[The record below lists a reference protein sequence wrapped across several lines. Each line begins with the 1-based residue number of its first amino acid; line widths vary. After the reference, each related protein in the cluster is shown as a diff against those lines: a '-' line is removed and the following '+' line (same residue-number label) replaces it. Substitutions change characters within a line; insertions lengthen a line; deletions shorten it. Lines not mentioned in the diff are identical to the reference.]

1 MCLNENMKLNF
12 IRSLVTLFFLTLMG
26 FVFVKS
32 ATAADYIGPNT
43 ENCPGEGFGSGPEPI
58 QKYMMI
64 EYPIST
70 SAKSISIQA
79 HASLNDNVRKV
90 FYQFYDKNGN
100 NLLDSS
106 LKLVDAPLS
115 GIYYFDPAF
124 GDGMTATD
132 TGNSFSDV
140 YGFNSFMADGSLVN
154 KTYRLGTPPN
164 YSIGTNLLPYGQQS
178 ILENFDLTPTPVYYD
193 PVRIQPNSNYIFL
206 TTAYN
211 YVNESDRIDERKCVR
226 TKSYVISTDIAD
238 VYHSE
243 PTNDGFKV
251 TVDNFPSEV
260 VNIEYKLCLSRPL
273 TSCTAADW
281 ENLGEIS
288 SNKII
293 KTFTG
298 LNPNRIYALNLRF
311 KNNDGEVIEIENQ
324 KGRGVGSESVNDG
337 RGGAYTLT
345 RLAEFSSANQ
355 EYVSFDVA
363 TQGEV
368 VSTVPLGSYSTSN
381 EFIKQFYINEFL
393 IKGDGLPNYVSD
405 WREGSYGSDDDIG
418 DGVYDFSGTLE
429 DRDCWVLLTCDI
441 DRTYNPPAGYAK
453 KFIPQVFLK
462 YKNGILSGVNFHI
475 KSIYP
480 EPSINDDL
488 LSPDTTFKLSFYVGK
503 KIPNFVFTNA
513 QVDNFSYE
521 VGAGLNKLVTIEAKP
536 ISTLSDVAL
545 ADVNTCSSEVAD
557 NQKYGVI
564 KGDLITGSDNSPL
577 KSAWIATNAAC
588 KQEPYWDGDQIVVKV
603 GGPHYMLGGTTLNS
617 GYFKAGISSATL
629 SAWGISQAQAIN
641 SGLELLVSKPGITN
655 SSANI
660 TTVSDGAGG
669 IIVTANDLTYSFPEL
684 KLGKK
689 NTSSGGSGGSSG
701 STQIIASNT
710 PFVFSNPLKI
720 KDSYFK
726 SLSASQIG
734 SISVAQ
740 FAKLPAKTIALISPS
755 QAKALTFDQL
765 KALKPSQV
773 VALKTS
779 VIAVLDS
786 TQIAALQPA
795 DFRLMKTTQIARIS
809 AEAAAG
815 LAKSD
820 LNAFTQTQLRSLT
833 TSAVKNLEP
842 DVLKS
847 LSINKLRQFSPRQI
861 RSLTDEQKSILTK
874 TQKNAL
880 RIK

>member
-1 MCLNENMKLNF
+1 
-12 IRSLVTLFFLTLMG
+12 MG
-26 FVFVKS
+26 FIFLKS

-79 HASLNDNVRKV
+79 HPSLNDNVKKV
-90 FYQFYDKNGN
+90 FYQFYDSEGN
-100 NLLDSS
+100 NLLDPS
-106 LKLVDAPLS
+106 LKLGDAPLS
-115 GIYYFDPAF
+115 GTYYY
-124 GDGMTATD
+124 GSGGMSATD

-140 YGFNSFMADGSLVN
+140 YGFNSFMPDGSFVN
-154 KTYRLGTPPN
+154 KTYRLGTSPN

-178 ILENFDLTPTPVYYD
+178 ILENFDLTSTPLFYD
-193 PVRIQPNSNYIFL
+193 PARIQPNSTYTFL

-211 YVNESDRIDERKCVR
+211 YVDELDRIDERKCVR
-226 TKSYVISTDIAD
+226 TKSYIISTDIAD

-243 PTNDGFKV
+243 PTNTGFKV
-251 TVDNFPSEV
+251 TVENFPSEV
-260 VNIEYKLCLSRPL
+260 VNIEYKLCLSRPF
-273 TSCTAADW
+273 TSCTAAAW

-298 LNPNRIYALNLRF
+298 LNPNGIYALYLRF
-311 KNNDGEVIEIENQ
+311 KNGDGDIIEIENQ
-324 KGRGVGSESVNDG
+324 KSRGLGSETVNNG
-337 RGGAYTLT
+337 MGSYYTLS
-345 RLAEFSSANQ
+345 RLAEYSGGNQ

-368 VSTVPLGSYSTSN
+368 VSSEPLGNYMTTSQ
-381 EFIKQFYINEFL
+381 FIKQFYINSFQ
-393 IKGDGLPNYVSD
+393 IKGDGLPNYAED
-405 WREGSYGSDDDIG
+405 TNEWGADA
-418 DGVYDFSGTLE
+418 DGIYDFSGTLQ
-429 DRDCWVLLTCDI
+429 DRDCWTLSTCDEI
-441 DRTYNPPAGYAK
+441 RSYNPPAGYAQ

-480 EPSINDDL
+480 EDSINDDL
-488 LSPDTTFKLSFYVGK
+488 LSPNSTFKLSFYVGK
-503 KIPNFVFTNA
+503 KIPNFIFTNA
-513 QVDNFSYE
+513 QIENFSYQ
-521 VGAGLNKLVTIEAKP
+521 VGTGLNKLVTIEAKP
-536 ISTLSDVAL
+536 IATLANVDLADSQLCNSDVA
-545 ADVNTCSSEVAD
+545 SYER
-557 NQKYGVI
+557 YGVL
-564 KGDLITGSDNSPL
+564 KGDLITGTEDSPL
-577 KSAWIATNAAC
+577 KNVWIATNAAC
-588 KQEPYWDGDQIVVKV
+588 KQEPYWDGDQIVVNV
-603 GGPHYMLGGTTLNS
+603 GGPHYMLNGTTLNS
-617 GYFKAGISSATL
+617 GYFKAGIPSETL

-689 NTSSGGSGGSSG
+689 NTASGGSGGSSG
-701 STQIIASNT
+701 SSQIIASNT

-726 SLSASQIG
+726 SLSAIQIG

-740 FAKLPAKTIALISPS
+740 FAKLPVKTLGLLSAS
-755 QAKALTFDQL
+755 QAINLTFDQL
-765 KALKPSQV
+765 KSLKPSQIVALKPSV
-773 VALKTS
+773 FS
-779 VIAVLDS
+779 VFS
-786 TQIAALQPA
+786 SEQISALQPA
-795 DFRLMKTTQIARIS
+795 DFKLMKASQISKIS
-809 AEAAAG
+809 ATGAKG
-815 LAKSD
+815 LAKAD
-820 LNAFTQTQLRSLT
+820 LNAFSQSQIRSLNS
-833 TSAVKNLEP
+833 SAVKNLRS

-847 LSINKLRQFSPRQI
+847 LSLKKLGQFSSGQVKA
-861 RSLTDEQKSILTK
+861 LTIEQKNLLNK
-874 TQKNAL
+874 AQRKAL
-880 RIK
+880 GLK

>member
-1 MCLNENMKLNF
+1 
-12 IRSLVTLFFLTLMG
+12 MG

-79 HASLNDNVRKV
+79 HPSLNDNVRKV
-90 FYQFYDKNGN
+90 FYQFYDSEGN
-100 NLLDSS
+100 NLLDPS
-106 LKLVDAPLS
+106 LKLGDAPLS
-115 GIYYFDPAF
+115 GAYYYAS
-124 GDGMTATD
+124 GGMTATD

-154 KTYRLGTPPN
+154 KTYRLGTSPN

-178 ILENFDLTPTPVYYD
+178 ILENFDITSTPLYYD
-193 PVRIQPNSNYIFL
+193 PTRIQPNSTYTFL

-211 YVNESDRIDERKCVR
+211 YVDELDRIDERKCVR
-226 TKSYVISTDIAD
+226 TKSYIISTDIAD

-243 PTNDGFKV
+243 PTNTGFKV
-251 TVDNFPSEV
+251 TVENFPSEV
-260 VNIEYKLCLSRPL
+260 VNIEYKLCLSRPF

-288 SNKII
+288 SNRII

-298 LNPNRIYALNLRF
+298 LNPNGIYALYLRF
-311 KNNDGEVIEIENQ
+311 KNGDGDVIEIENQ
-324 KGRGVGSESVNDG
+324 KSRGAGSETVNNG
-337 RGGAYTLT
+337 MGSYYTLN
-345 RLAEFSSANQ
+345 RLAEYSGGNQ
-355 EYVSFDVA
+355 DYVSFDVA

-368 VSTVPLGSYSTSN
+368 VSTEPLGNYMTTSQ
-381 EFIKQFYINEFL
+381 FIKQFYINSFQ
-393 IKGDGLPNYVSD
+393 IKGDGLPNYVEDST
-405 WREGSYGSDDDIG
+405 EMGVGA
-418 DGVYDFSGTLE
+418 DGISDFSGTLQ
-429 DRDCWVLLTCDI
+429 DRDCWTLLTCDEV
-441 DRTYNPPAGYAK
+441 RNYNPPAGYAK
-453 KFIPQVFLK
+453 KFIPEVFLK

-480 EPSINDDL
+480 DPSINDDL
-488 LSPDTTFKLSFYVGK
+488 LSPNSTFKLSFYVGK
-503 KIPNFVFTNA
+503 KIPNFIFTNA
-513 QVDNFSYE
+513 QIENFSYQ

-536 ISTLSDVAL
+536 IATLANVDLVDSQLCNSDVA
-545 ADVNTCSSEVAD
+545 SYER
-557 NQKYGVI
+557 YGVL
-564 KGDLITGSDNSPL
+564 KGDLITGSEESPL

-603 GGPHYMLGGTTLNS
+603 GGPHYMLDGTTLNS
-617 GYFKAGISSATL
+617 GYFKAGISSETL

-660 TTVSDGAGG
+660 STVSDGAGG
-669 IIVTANDLTYSFPEL
+669 VIVTANDLTYSFPEL

-740 FAKLPAKTIALISPS
+740 LAKLPAKTIALISPS

-773 VALKTS
+773 VALKPS

-786 TQIAALQPA
+786 TQISALQPA
-795 DFRLMKTTQIARIS
+795 DFRLMKITQISKIS
-809 AEAAAG
+809 AAGAKG
-815 LAKSD
+815 LAKAD
-820 LNAFTQTQLRSLT
+820 LNAFSQSQIRSLNS
-833 TSAVKNLEP
+833 SAVKNLSS

-847 LSINKLRQFSPRQI
+847 LSVRKLSQFSPSQVKA
-861 RSLTDEQKSILTK
+861 LTIGQKSLLNK
-874 TQKNAL
+874 AQRRAL
-880 RIK
+880 GLK

>member
-1 MCLNENMKLNF
+1 
-12 IRSLVTLFFLTLMG
+12 MG

-79 HASLNDNVRKV
+79 HPSLNDNVRKV
-90 FYQFYDKNGN
+90 FYQFYDSEGN
-100 NLLDSS
+100 NLLDPS
-106 LKLVDAPLS
+106 LKLADAPLS
-115 GIYYFDPAF
+115 GAYYYAS
-124 GDGMTATD
+124 GGMSATD

-140 YGFNSFMADGSLVN
+140 YGFNSFMPDGSFVN
-154 KTYRLGTPPN
+154 KTYRLGTSPN

-178 ILENFDLTPTPVYYD
+178 ILENFDLTSTPLFYD
-193 PVRIQPNSNYIFL
+193 PARIQPNSTYTFL

-211 YVNESDRIDERKCVR
+211 YVDELDRIDERKCVR
-226 TKSYVISTDIAD
+226 TKSYIISTDIAD

-243 PTNDGFKV
+243 PSNTGFKV
-251 TVDNFPSEV
+251 TVENFPSEV
-260 VNIEYKLCLSRPL
+260 VNIEYKLCLSRPF

-298 LNPNRIYALNLRF
+298 LNPNRIYALYLRF
-311 KNNDGEVIEIENQ
+311 KNGDGDVIEIENQ
-324 KGRGVGSESVNDG
+324 KSRGPGSETVNNGKDG
-337 RGGAYTLT
+337 HYTLI
-345 RLAEFSSANQ
+345 RLAEYSSGN
-355 EYVSFDVA
+355 EEHVSFDVA

-405 WREGSYGSDDDIG
+405 WREGSYGSDEDIG
-418 DGVYDFSGTLE
+418 DGIYDFSGTLE

-441 DRTYNPPAGYAK
+441 DRTYNPPTGYAK

-480 EPSINDDL
+480 DLSINDDL

-536 ISTLSDVAL
+536 ISTLSEVAL
-545 ADVNTCSSEVAD
+545 ADVNSCSSEVAD

-588 KQEPYWDGDQIVVKV
+588 KQEPYWDGDEIVVKV

-617 GYFKAGISSATL
+617 GYFKAGIPSATL

-689 NTSSGGSGGSSG
+689 NTASGGSGGSSG
-701 STQIIASNT
+701 SSQIIASNT

-740 FAKLPAKTIALISPS
+740 FAKLPVKTLGLLSAS
-755 QAKALTFDQL
+755 QAINLTFDQL
-765 KALKPSQV
+765 KSLKPSQIVALKPSV
-773 VALKTS
+773 FS
-779 VIAVLDS
+779 VFSSV
-786 TQIAALQPA
+786 QISALQPA
-795 DFRLMKTTQIARIS
+795 DFKLLKASQISKIS
-809 AEAAAG
+809 AAGAKG

-833 TSAVKNLEP
+833 TNAVKNLQP

-847 LSINKLRQFSPRQI
+847 LSVNKLRQFSPRQI
-861 RSLTDEQKSILTK
+861 GSLTDEQKSVLTR
-874 TQKNAL
+874 TQKKAL
-880 RIK
+880 GIK

>member
-1 MCLNENMKLNF
+1 MKLNF
-12 IRSLVTLFFLTLMG
+12 IRSLVTLFLLTLIG

-70 SAKSISIQA
+70 SAKSISIQS
-79 HASLNDNVRKV
+79 HPSLNDNVRKV
-90 FYQFYDKNGN
+90 FYQFYDSEGS
-100 NLLDSS
+100 NLLDPS
-106 LKLVDAPLS
+106 LKLGDAPLS
-115 GIYYFDPAF
+115 GAYYY
-124 GDGMTATD
+124 GSGGMSATD

-140 YGFNSFMADGSLVN
+140 YGFNSFMSDKSFVN
-154 KTYRLGTPPN
+154 KTYRLGTSPN

-178 ILENFDLTPTPVYYD
+178 ILENFDITSTPLYYD
-193 PVRIQPNSNYIFL
+193 PTRIQPNSTYTFL

-211 YVNESDRIDERKCVR
+211 YVDELDRIDERKCVR
-226 TKSYVISTDIAD
+226 TKSYIISTDIAD

-243 PTNDGFKV
+243 PTNTGFKV
-251 TVDNFPSEV
+251 TVENFPSEV
-260 VNIEYKLCLSRPL
+260 VNIEYKLCLSRPF

-288 SNKII
+288 SNRII

-298 LNPNRIYALNLRF
+298 LNPNGIYALYLRF
-311 KNNDGEVIEIENQ
+311 KNGDGDVIEIENQ
-324 KGRGVGSESVNDG
+324 KSRGAGSETVNNG
-337 RGGAYTLT
+337 MGSYYTLT
-345 RLAEFSSANQ
+345 RLAEYSGGNQ
-355 EYVSFDVA
+355 DYVSFDVA

-368 VSTVPLGSYSTSN
+368 VSTEPLGNYMTTSQ
-381 EFIKQFYINEFL
+381 FIKQFYINSFQ
-393 IKGDGLPNYVSD
+393 IKGDGLPNYVEDST
-405 WREGSYGSDDDIG
+405 EMGVGA
-418 DGVYDFSGTLE
+418 DGISDFSGTLQ
-429 DRDCWVLLTCDI
+429 DRDCWTLLTCDEV
-441 DRTYNPPAGYAK
+441 RNYNPPAGYAK
-453 KFIPQVFLK
+453 KFIPEVFLK

-480 EPSINDDL
+480 DPSINDDL
-488 LSPDTTFKLSFYVGK
+488 LSPNSTFKLSFYVGK
-503 KIPNFVFTNA
+503 KIPNFIFTNA
-513 QVDNFSYE
+513 QIENFSYQ

-536 ISTLSDVAL
+536 IATLANVDLVDSQLCNSDVA
-545 ADVNTCSSEVAD
+545 SYER
-557 NQKYGVI
+557 YGVL
-564 KGDLITGSDNSPL
+564 KGDLITGSEESPL

-603 GGPHYMLGGTTLNS
+603 GGPHYMLDGTTLNS
-617 GYFKAGISSATL
+617 GYFKAGISSETL

-660 TTVSDGAGG
+660 STVSDGAGG
-669 IIVTANDLTYSFPEL
+669 VIVTANDLTYSFPEL

-740 FAKLPAKTIALISPS
+740 FAKLPVKTLGLLSAS
-755 QAKALTFDQL
+755 QAINLTFDQL
-765 KALKPSQV
+765 KSLKPSQIVALKPSV
-773 VALKTS
+773 FS
-779 VIAVLDS
+779 VFSSV
-786 TQIAALQPA
+786 QISALQPA
-795 DFRLMKTTQIARIS
+795 DFKLLKASHISKIS
-809 AEAAAG
+809 AVGAKG
-815 LAKSD
+815 LAKAD

-833 TSAVKNLEP
+833 TIAVRNLQP

-847 LSINKLRQFSPRQI
+847 LSVNKLRQFSPRQI
-861 RSLTDEQKSILTK
+861 GSLTDEQKSVLTR
-874 TQKNAL
+874 TQKKAL
-880 RIK
+880 GIK

>member
-12 IRSLVTLFFLTLMG
+12 IRSLVILFLLTLMG

-43 ENCPGEGFGSGPEPI
+43 ENCPGEDDPSINPPPK
-58 QKYMMI
+58 KYMMI
-64 EYPIST
+64 GYPIST

-79 HASLNDNVRKV
+79 HPSLNDNVRKV
-90 FYQFYDKNGN
+90 FYQFYDSEGN
-100 NLLDSS
+100 NLLDPS
-106 LKLVDAPLS
+106 LKLGDAPLS
-115 GIYYFDPAF
+115 GAYYYAS
-124 GDGMTATD
+124 GGMTATD
-132 TGNSFSDV
+132 TGNSFLDV

-154 KTYRLGTPPN
+154 KTYRLGTSPN

-178 ILENFDLTPTPVYYD
+178 ILENFDITSTPLYYD
-193 PVRIQPNSNYIFL
+193 PTRIQPNSTYTFL

-211 YVNESDRIDERKCVR
+211 YVDELDRIDERKCVR
-226 TKSYVISTDIAD
+226 TKSYIISTDIAD

-243 PTNDGFKV
+243 PTNTGFKV
-251 TVDNFPSEV
+251 TVENFPSEV
-260 VNIEYKLCLSRPL
+260 VNIEYKLCLSRPF

-288 SNKII
+288 SNRII

-298 LNPNRIYALNLRF
+298 LNPNGIYALYLRF
-311 KNNDGEVIEIENQ
+311 KNGDGDVIEIENQ
-324 KGRGVGSESVNDG
+324 KSRGAGSETVNNG
-337 RGGAYTLT
+337 MGSYYTLN
-345 RLAEFSSANQ
+345 RLAEYSGGTQ

-368 VSTVPLGSYSTSN
+368 VSTVSLGSYSTSN
-381 EFIKQFYINEFL
+381 EFIKQFYINDFL

-536 ISTLSDVAL
+536 IATLANVDLVDSQLCNSDVA
-545 ADVNTCSSEVAD
+545 SFER
-557 NQKYGVI
+557 YGVL
-564 KGDLITGSDNSPL
+564 KGDLITGSEDSPL

-603 GGPHYMLGGTTLNS
+603 GGPHYMLNGTTLNS
-617 GYFKAGISSATL
+617 GYFKAGISSETL

-740 FAKLPAKTIALISPS
+740 LAKLPAKTIALISPS

-773 VALKTS
+773 VALKPS

-786 TQIAALQPA
+786 TQISALQPA
-795 DFRLMKTTQIARIS
+795 DFRLMKITQISKIS
-809 AEAAAG
+809 AAGAKG
-815 LAKSD
+815 LAKAD
-820 LNAFTQTQLRSLT
+820 LNAFSQSQIRSLNS
-833 TSAVKNLEP
+833 SAVKNLSS

-847 LSINKLRQFSPRQI
+847 LSVRKLSQFSPSQVKA
-861 RSLTDEQKSILTK
+861 LTIGQKSLLNK
-874 TQKNAL
+874 AQRRAL
-880 RIK
+880 GLK

>member
-1 MCLNENMKLNF
+1 MKLNF
-12 IRSLVTLFFLTLMG
+12 IRSLVTLFLLTLIG

-32 ATAADYIGPNT
+32 ATAADYNGPNT

-64 EYPIST
+64 AYPIST

-79 HASLNDNVRKV
+79 HPSLNDNVRKV
-90 FYQFYDKNGN
+90 FYQFYDSEGS
-100 NLLDSS
+100 NLLDPS
-106 LKLVDAPLS
+106 LKLGDAPLS
-115 GIYYFDPAF
+115 GAYYY
-124 GDGMTATD
+124 GSGGMSATD

-140 YGFNSFMADGSLVN
+140 YGFNSFMSDKSFVN
-154 KTYRLGTPPN
+154 KTYRLGTSPN

-178 ILENFDLTPTPVYYD
+178 ILENFDITSTPLYYD
-193 PVRIQPNSNYIFL
+193 PTRIQPNSTYTFL

-211 YVNESDRIDERKCVR
+211 YVDELDRIDERKCVR
-226 TKSYVISTDIAD
+226 TKSYIISTDIAD

-243 PTNDGFKV
+243 PTNTGFKV
-251 TVDNFPSEV
+251 TVENFPSEV
-260 VNIEYKLCLSRPL
+260 VNIEYKLCLSRPF

-288 SNKII
+288 SNRII

-298 LNPNRIYALNLRF
+298 LNPNRIYALYLRF
-311 KNNDGEVIEIENQ
+311 KNGDGDVIEIENQ
-324 KGRGVGSESVNDG
+324 KSRGAGSETVNNG
-337 RGGAYTLT
+337 MGSYYTLT
-345 RLAEFSSANQ
+345 RLAEYSGGNQ
-355 EYVSFDVA
+355 EYVSFDLA

-368 VSTVPLGSYSTSN
+368 VSTEPLGNYMTTSQ
-381 EFIKQFYINEFL
+381 FIKQFYINSFQ
-393 IKGDGLPNYVSD
+393 IKGDGLPNYVEDST
-405 WREGSYGSDDDIG
+405 EMGVGA
-418 DGVYDFSGTLE
+418 DGISDFSGTLQ
-429 DRDCWVLLTCDI
+429 DRDCWTLLTCDEV
-441 DRTYNPPAGYAK
+441 RNYNPPAGYAK

-480 EPSINDDL
+480 EDSINDDL
-488 LSPDTTFKLSFYVGK
+488 LSPNSTFKLSFYVGK
-503 KIPNFVFTNA
+503 KIPNFIFTNA
-513 QVDNFSYE
+513 QIENFSYQ
-521 VGAGLNKLVTIEAKP
+521 VGTGLNKLVTIEAKP
-536 ISTLSDVAL
+536 IATLANVDLVDSQLCNSDVA
-545 ADVNTCSSEVAD
+545 SYER
-557 NQKYGVI
+557 YGVL
-564 KGDLITGSDNSPL
+564 KGDLITGSEESPL

-603 GGPHYMLGGTTLNS
+603 GGPHYMLNGTTFNS
-617 GYFKAGISSATL
+617 GYFKAGISSETL

-710 PFVFSNPLKI
+710 PLVFSNPLKI
-720 KDSYFK
+720 KDLYFK

-740 FAKLPAKTIALISPS
+740 LGKLPAKTIALISPS

-773 VALKTS
+773 VALKPS

-786 TQIAALQPA
+786 TQISALQPA
-795 DFRLMKTTQIARIS
+795 DFRLMKITQISKIS
-809 AEAAAG
+809 AAGAKG
-815 LAKSD
+815 LAKAD
-820 LNAFTQTQLRSLT
+820 LNAFSQSQIRSLNS
-833 TSAVKNLEP
+833 SAVKNLSS

-847 LSINKLRQFSPRQI
+847 LSVRKLSQFSPSQVKA
-861 RSLTDEQKSILTK
+861 LTIGQKSLLNK
-874 TQKNAL
+874 AQRRAL
-880 RIK
+880 GLK

>member
-12 IRSLVTLFFLTLMG
+12 IRSLVILFLLTLMG

-79 HASLNDNVRKV
+79 HPSLNDNVRKV
-90 FYQFYDKNGN
+90 FYQFYDSEGN
-100 NLLDSS
+100 NLLDPS
-106 LKLVDAPLS
+106 LKLGDAPLS
-115 GIYYFDPAF
+115 GAYYYAS
-124 GDGMTATD
+124 GGMTATD

-154 KTYRLGTPPN
+154 KTYRLGTSPN

-178 ILENFDLTPTPVYYD
+178 ILENFDITSTPLYYD
-193 PVRIQPNSNYIFL
+193 PTRIQPNSTYTFL

-211 YVNESDRIDERKCVR
+211 YVDELDRIDERKCVR
-226 TKSYVISTDIAD
+226 TKSYIISTDIAD

-243 PTNDGFKV
+243 PTNTGFKV
-251 TVDNFPSEV
+251 TVENFPSEV
-260 VNIEYKLCLSRPL
+260 VNIEYKLCLSRPF

-288 SNKII
+288 SNRII

-298 LNPNRIYALNLRF
+298 LNPNGIYALYLRF
-311 KNNDGEVIEIENQ
+311 KNGDGDVIEIENQ
-324 KGRGVGSESVNDG
+324 KSRGAGSETVNNG
-337 RGGAYTLT
+337 MGSYYTLN
-345 RLAEFSSANQ
+345 RLAEYSGGNQ
-355 EYVSFDVA
+355 DYVSFDVA

-368 VSTVPLGSYSTSN
+368 VSTEPLGNYMTTSQ
-381 EFIKQFYINEFL
+381 FIKQFYINSFQ
-393 IKGDGLPNYVSD
+393 IKGDGLPNYVEDST
-405 WREGSYGSDDDIG
+405 EMGVGA
-418 DGVYDFSGTLE
+418 DGISDFSGTLQ
-429 DRDCWVLLTCDI
+429 DRDCWTLLTCDEV
-441 DRTYNPPAGYAK
+441 RNYNPPAGYAK
-453 KFIPQVFLK
+453 KFIPEVFLK

-480 EPSINDDL
+480 DPSINDDL
-488 LSPDTTFKLSFYVGK
+488 LSPNSTFKLSFYVGK
-503 KIPNFVFTNA
+503 KIPNFIFTNA
-513 QVDNFSYE
+513 QIENFSYQ

-536 ISTLSDVAL
+536 IATLANVDLVDSQLCNSDVA
-545 ADVNTCSSEVAD
+545 SYER
-557 NQKYGVI
+557 YGVL
-564 KGDLITGSDNSPL
+564 KGDLITGSEESPL

-603 GGPHYMLGGTTLNS
+603 GGPHYMLNGTTLNS
-617 GYFKAGISSATL
+617 GYFKAGISSETL

-701 STQIIASNT
+701 SSQIIASNT

-740 FAKLPAKTIALISPS
+740 FAKLPVKTLGLLSAS
-755 QAKALTFDQL
+755 QAINLTFDQL
-765 KALKPSQV
+765 KSLKPSQIVALKPSV
-773 VALKTS
+773 FS
-779 VIAVLDS
+779 VFSSV
-786 TQIAALQPA
+786 QISALQPA
-795 DFRLMKTTQIARIS
+795 DFKLLKASQISKIS
-809 AEAAAG
+809 AVGAKG
-815 LAKSD
+815 LAKAD

-833 TSAVKNLEP
+833 TIAVRNLQP

-847 LSINKLRQFSPRQI
+847 LSVNKLRQFSPRQI
-861 RSLTDEQKSILTK
+861 GSLTDEQKSVLTR
-874 TQKNAL
+874 TQKKAL
-880 RIK
+880 GIK

>member
-12 IRSLVTLFFLTLMG
+12 IRSLVTLFLLTLIG

-79 HASLNDNVRKV
+79 HPSLNDNVRKV
-90 FYQFYDKNGN
+90 FYQFYDSEGN
-100 NLLDSS
+100 NLLDPS
-106 LKLVDAPLS
+106 LKLGDAPLS
-115 GIYYFDPAF
+115 GTYYYAS
-124 GDGMTATD
+124 GGMSATD

-140 YGFNSFMADGSLVN
+140 YGFNSFMSDKSFVN
-154 KTYRLGTPPN
+154 KTYRLGTSPN

-178 ILENFDLTPTPVYYD
+178 ILENFDITSTPLYYD
-193 PVRIQPNSNYIFL
+193 PTRIQPNSTYTFL

-211 YVNESDRIDERKCVR
+211 YVDELDRIDERKCVR
-226 TKSYVISTDIAD
+226 TKSYIISTDIAD

-243 PTNDGFKV
+243 PTNTGFKV
-251 TVDNFPSEV
+251 TVENFPSEV
-260 VNIEYKLCLSRPL
+260 VNIEYKLCLSRPF

-288 SNKII
+288 SNRII

-298 LNPNRIYALNLRF
+298 LNPNGIYALYLRF
-311 KNNDGEVIEIENQ
+311 KNGDGDVIEIENQ
-324 KGRGVGSESVNDG
+324 KSRGAGSETVNNG
-337 RGGAYTLT
+337 MGSYYTLT
-345 RLAEFSSANQ
+345 RLAEYSGGNQ
-355 EYVSFDVA
+355 DYVSFDVA

-368 VSTVPLGSYSTSN
+368 VSTEPLGNYMTTSQ
-381 EFIKQFYINEFL
+381 FIKQFYINSFQ
-393 IKGDGLPNYVSD
+393 IKGDGLPNYVEDST
-405 WREGSYGSDDDIG
+405 EMGVGA
-418 DGVYDFSGTLE
+418 DGISDFSGTLQ
-429 DRDCWVLLTCDI
+429 DRDCWTLLTCDEV
-441 DRTYNPPAGYAK
+441 RNYNPPVGYAK
-453 KFIPQVFLK
+453 KFIPEVFLK

-480 EPSINDDL
+480 DPSINDDL
-488 LSPDTTFKLSFYVGK
+488 LSPNSTFKLSFYVGK
-503 KIPNFVFTNA
+503 KIPNFIFTNA
-513 QVDNFSYE
+513 QIENFSYQ

-536 ISTLSDVAL
+536 IATLANVDLVDSQLCNSDVA
-545 ADVNTCSSEVAD
+545 SYER
-557 NQKYGVI
+557 YGVL
-564 KGDLITGSDNSPL
+564 KGDLITGSEESPL

-603 GGPHYMLGGTTLNS
+603 GGPHYMLNGTTLNS
-617 GYFKAGISSATL
+617 GYFKAGISSETL

-740 FAKLPAKTIALISPS
+740 FAKLPVKTLGLLSAS
-755 QAKALTFDQL
+755 QAINLTFDQL
-765 KALKPSQV
+765 KSLKTSQIVALKPSV
-773 VALKTS
+773 FS
-779 VIAVLDS
+779 VFNSV
-786 TQIAALQPA
+786 QISALQPA
-795 DFRLMKTTQIARIS
+795 DFKLLKASQISKIS
-809 AEAAAG
+809 AAGAKG
-815 LAKSD
+815 LAKAD

-833 TSAVKNLEP
+833 TIAVRNLQP

-847 LSINKLRQFSPRQI
+847 LSVNKLRQFSPRQI
-861 RSLTDEQKSILTK
+861 GSLTDEQKSVLTR
-874 TQKNAL
+874 TQKKAL
-880 RIK
+880 GIK